1 MAKNWTMCE
10 AIEEVANGTKES
22 IADFGGRYPLTTTL
36 MAKAVSGDKEAVVEL
51 IKALPEHITVRKIE
65 ATLKTGVAEVE
76 ANEEAE
82 EVEEKKPVKKEKKA
96 AKEEKEEAD
105 GYEAMTAMELFKE
118 CKKRGIKAEA
128 KKSEKY
134 YIGLLKKDDA
144 KNAEAEEDGWGEEE
158 DKKPAKKEKKAT
170 KKEAEPEETDDDG
183 DEWDI

>member
-10 AIEEVANGTKES
+10 AIEEMANGTKES

-82 EVEEKKPVKKEKKA
+82 KVEEKKPVKKTKEKKA
-96 AKEEKEEAD
+96 AKEEAE

-128 KKSEKY
+128 KKPEKY

-144 KNAEAEEDGWGEEE
+144 KNTEAEEDGWDEEE
-158 DKKPAKKEKKAT
+158 DKKPAKKEKKTT
-170 KKEAEPEETDDDG
+170 KKEAEPEEADDDD
-183 DEWDI
+183 DEWEI

>member
-10 AIEEVANGTKES
+10 AIEEMANGTKES

-96 AKEEKEEAD
+96 AKEEAD
-105 GYEAMTAMELFKE
+105 DYKAMTAMELFKE

-144 KNAEAEEDGWGEEE
+144 KNAETEEDSWDEEE
-158 DKKPAKKEKKAT
+158 EKKPT
-170 KKEAEPEETDDDG
+170 KKEAESKKADDDDDDD

>member
-10 AIEEVANGTKES
+10 AIEEMANGTKES

-76 ANEEAE
+76 ANEETE

-96 AKEEKEEAD
+96 AKEEAEDYK
-105 GYEAMTAMELFKE
+105 AMTAMELFKE

-144 KNAEAEEDGWGEEE
+144 KNTETEEDGWGEEE
-158 DKKPAKKEKKAT
+158 DKKPAKKEKKTT
-170 KKEAEPEETDDDG
+170 KKEAEPEEADDDD
-183 DEWDI
+183 DEWEI

>member
-10 AIEEVANGTKES
+10 AIEEMANGTKEN

-82 EVEEKKPVKKEKKA
+82 EVEEKKPVKKTKEKKA
-96 AKEEKEEAD
+96 VKEEAE

-128 KKSEKY
+128 KKPEKY

-144 KNAEAEEDGWGEEE
+144 KNTEVEEDGWGEEE

-170 KKEAEPEETDDDG
+170 KKEAEPEETEDDG

>member
-10 AIEEVANGTKES
+10 AIEEMANGTKES
-22 IADFGGRYPLTTTL
+22 IADFGGRYPLTTIL

-76 ANEEAE
+76 ANEETA
-82 EVEEKKPVKKEKKA
+82 EVEANEPVKKEKKA
-96 AKEEKEEAD
+96 AKEEAD
-105 GYEAMTAMELFKE
+105 DYKAMTAMELFKE

-144 KNAEAEEDGWGEEE
+144 KNTETEEDGWGEEE
-158 DKKPAKKEKKAT
+158 DKKPAKKEKKTT
-170 KKEAEPEETDDDG
+170 KKEAEPEEADDDD
-183 DEWDI
+183 DEWEI